1 MRASRKSEVLLC
13 LALFATTEIA
23 SIGEIPSRKLESLE
37 LFAGEQAITQAS
49 ASFGLSAVAYD
60 KRYDPKFQDITK
72 PLGFRNALNKV
83 LQLKEGG
90 CLKNDKNPK
99 N

>member
-1 MRASRKSEVLLC
+1 MRASRTSEVLLC
-13 LALFATTEIA
+13 LALFAGTEIA

-49 ASFGLSAVAYD
+49 AAFGLSAVAYD
-60 KRYDPKFQDITK
+60 KRYLPKFQDITK

-90 CLKNDKNPK
+90 CLNK
-99 N
+99 